1 MNNNEQDDDE
11 ARLGTLIETQ
21 RTSNGIKSTEQEQFI
36 DLGFENT
43 KIIIYWYILN

>member
-11 ARLGTLIETQ
+11 ARLGTLTETQ

-36 DLGFENT
+36 DIGFENT
-43 KIIIYWYILN
+43 KIIYWYFLN